1 MHPKKPAIP
10 PKAISQLFS
19 AARTYRAWLNEAV
32 DESLLGRLY
41 DLFKFGP
48 TSANCCPTR
57 VVFITSSS
65 AKARLLPHMARGNVA
80 RTEQAPVTAI
90 VAIDIEFYEF
100 MPFLAPHNPNVRN
113 WFVGEDAADT
123 EAALRNASLQGGYFI
138 LAARALGL
146 DCGPMSGFN
155 PTGVNETFFPE
166 GRWRVNFICN
176 LGYGDPHS
184 LSPREPRLEFA
195 DACRIE

>member
-1 MHPKKPAIP
+1 MPKKSAIAP
-10 PKAISQLFS
+10 SAVSQLFNDG
-19 AARTYRAWLNEAV
+19 RTYRAWLEDPV
-32 DESLLGRLY
+32 EESLLDQLY
-41 DLFKFGP
+41 DLFKLGP

-57 VVFITSSS
+57 VVFATSPA
-65 AKARLLPHMARGNVA
+65 AKARLLPHMASGNVA

-90 VAIDIEFYEF
+90 LAIDTEFYEL
-100 MPFLAPHNPNVRN
+100 MPYLAPHNPNVRD
-113 WFVGEDAADT
+113 WFVGEDGADT

-155 PTGVNETFFPE
+155 PTGVNETFFPD
-166 GRWRVNFICN
+166 GRWQVNFICN
-176 LGYGDPHS
+176 LGYGDPRS
-184 LSPREPRLEFA
+184 LHPREPRLDFA